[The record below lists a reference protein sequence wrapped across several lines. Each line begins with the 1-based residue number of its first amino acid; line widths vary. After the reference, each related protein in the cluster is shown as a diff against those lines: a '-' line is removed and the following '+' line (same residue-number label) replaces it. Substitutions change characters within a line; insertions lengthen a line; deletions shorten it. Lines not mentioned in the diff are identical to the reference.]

1 MIFNSAY
8 ISVGY
13 WEHVFTQIVLIKNCF
28 SFALIEKKFIFAV
41 SSDEDF

>member
-13 WEHVFTQIVLIKNCF
+13 WEHVFTQIVLIKKLFFFCINRKEVYICSVF
-28 SFALIEKKFIFAV
+28 R
-41 SSDEDF
+41 